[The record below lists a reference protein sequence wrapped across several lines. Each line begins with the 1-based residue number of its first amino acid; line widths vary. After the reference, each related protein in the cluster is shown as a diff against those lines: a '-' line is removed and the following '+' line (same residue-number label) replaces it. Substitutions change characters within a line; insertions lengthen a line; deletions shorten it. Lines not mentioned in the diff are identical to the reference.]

1 VSVGAVGGMVLL
13 EVEPWYS
20 DGNSLSHVCYRSLF
34 SAIEMLVSLVIGKF
48 AAVAAADVCSSSFC
62 IVGVDSAVSS
72 GGSSD

>member
-1 VSVGAVGGMVLL
+1 M
-13 EVEPWYS
+13 
-20 DGNSLSHVCYRSLF
+20 CYRSLF

-48 AAVAAADVCSSSFC
+48 AAVAGADVCSSSSC